1 MEESTEQHAPAE
13 ACFAAVLGSAMSG
26 GGSLSPKTR
35 NDLDWDRILGELAD
49 RCTGDDARE
58 LALDLGILT
67 DVAFARRR
75 GAEVREA
82 MGLLARGE
90 EPPLRGI
97 YSVNR
102 QVAMARKELVL
113 NGEELL
119 HVGRTAAATGRLS
132 AFGRAT
138 RGVAP
143 LLAEHAGRMRDVGE
157 VASEVL
163 RCVDPHGDLLDDA
176 SPDLGKLRHRVRR
189 LREDIQARLDRILKS
204 PRYEGILQDQFVTL
218 RDERYVVPV
227 RSGERGDFPG
237 IVHGHS
243 RSGETLFIEPR
254 ELVESNNQLRIAQVD
269 VAAEERRIFQR
280 LTRLVARFADELE
293 LNQDILTYLDL
304 THASARL
311 ARDLDMKP
319 VTLTAPDDSHA
330 IDVREARHPVLAI
343 RELAG
348 ELEVV
353 ANDIRV
359 DGAAHVLVIS
369 GPNTGGKT
377 VTLKTLGLFALMVRC
392 GLPLPVAEGGR
403 FPVFS
408 KVFTDIGDEQTV
420 ERDLSTFSGH
430 VANIASFFDEVD
442 GQSLVLLDELF
453 AGTDPEQGA
462 ALGRA
467 LLSQLAE
474 RGASVVVTTHLESL
488 KTLGYED
495 ARFVAASVAFDVES
509 LAPTYRLRIG
519 VPGSSYALRIAA
531 RLGLDAGVVEAAE
544 GLLGGGA
551 SLDRERLIEQL
562 EREHAA
568 IAEERASLA
577 EARAEM
583 EANAAKLEEKRQR
596 LIQRDQKMVDKE
608 AGKLKSEVQRLRGE
622 LKRVS
627 RVVRDHEGNAA
638 EVDRSEARQ
647 DIEKARRLMR
657 AADELAGR
665 ARRPSEAP
673 DQHDP
678 LPAELMVVGTRVYVP
693 SFKKSGE
700 IVDVVRDRAVVQLG
714 PMRANFS
721 LSDLRKA
728 AAATEAPQVEQ
739 PQVRID
745 VDRQSTQ
752 RLDLRGERI
761 DDAIERLDAYID
773 QALRARRDSL
783 LVVHGHGTGAL
794 KRAVRQHL
802 EASALVFD
810 WRAGERGEGGD
821 GVTVATLA

>member
-1 MEESTEQHAPAE
+1 MEPSTEQYAPAD

-26 GGSLSPKTR
+26 GDALSPKTR

-49 RCTGDDARE
+49 RCRGEDARE
-58 LALDLGILT
+58 LALDLGILPN
-67 DVAFARRR
+67 AALARRR
-75 GAEVREA
+75 AAEVREA
-82 MGLLARGE
+82 MALLAQGE
-90 EPPLRGI
+90 EPPLRGL

-102 QVAMARKELVL
+102 QVAMARKDLVL

-119 HVGRTAAATGRLS
+119 HVGRTAEATGRLIS
-132 AFGRAT
+132 FARAT
-138 RGVAP
+138 KNTAP
-143 LLAEHAGRMRDVGE
+143 LSAEHAARMQDVKE
-157 VASEVL
+157 VARELL
-163 RCVDPHGDLLDDA
+163 RCIDPHGALVDEA
-176 SPDLGKLRHRVRR
+176 SPELGKLRQRVRR
-189 LREDIQARLDRILKS
+189 LREDIQSRLDRILKS
-204 PRYEGILQDQFVTL
+204 PRYEGILQDQFVTI

-227 RSGERGDFPG
+227 RAGERGDFPG

-254 ELVESNNQLRIAQVD
+254 ELVEANNQFRIAQVD
-269 VAAEERRIFQR
+269 VAAEERRVFQR

-304 THASARL
+304 TNAAARFG
-311 ARDLDMKP
+311 RELDMRP
-319 VTLTAPDDSHA
+319 VTLTAPSDAHA
-330 IDVREARHPVLAI
+330 VDVRNARHPVLAI

-348 ELEVV
+348 ELKVV

-377 VTLKTLGLFALMVRC
+377 VTLKTLGLFALMVRT

-403 FPVFS
+403 FPVFDS
-408 KVFTDIGDEQTV
+408 IYTDIGDEQTV

-430 VANIASFFDEVD
+430 VANIASFYDAVNAN
-442 GQSLVLLDELF
+442 SLVLLDELF

-467 LLSQLAE
+467 LLTELAE

-495 ARFVAASVAFDVES
+495 ERFVAASVAFDVES

-531 RLGLDAGVVEAAE
+531 RLGLSADVVESAE
-544 GLLGGGA
+544 TFLGGGA

-568 IAEERASLA
+568 IAEERASL
-577 EARAEM
+577 EQARTEM
-583 EANAAKLEEKRQR
+583 EASAAKLEAKRQK

-608 AGKLKSEVQRLRGE
+608 AGKLKAEVQRLRGE

-627 RVVRDHEGNAA
+627 KVVRDLENAGA
-638 EVDRSEARQ
+638 TQDRKEAQQ
-647 DIEKARRLMR
+647 DLEKARRLMR

-665 ARRPSEAP
+665 ARRTEDAP
-673 DQHDP
+673 NHYDP
-678 LPAELMVVGTRVYVP
+678 LPADRMKVGVRVYVP

-700 IVDVVRDRAVVQLG
+700 IVDIVRDRAVVQLG
-714 PMRANFS
+714 PMRANFA
-721 LSDLRKA
+721 LGDLRVSP
-728 AAATEAPQVEQ
+728 EAPALAAQEER
-739 PQVRID
+739 PVR
-745 VDRQSTQ
+745 VDIERKAVNQ
-752 RLDLRGERI
+752 LDLRGERV
-761 DDAIERLDAYID
+761 DDGIERLDAYID
-773 QALRARRDSL
+773 QALRSRADTL
-783 LVVHGHGTGAL
+783 VVVHGHGTGAL

-802 EASALVFD
+802 EASAHVFD